1 MSNFDAYLEAIAG
14 NKSFSDILSEK
25 KLTPNEL
32 AKREEIAKA
41 MEKDN
46 PGMNMGKK
54 MAIATSVAKKVTEE
68 EDLEE
73 AKNVKPLTPEQEKA
87 AKSFWEKKAAA
98 NAAKAAAV
106 AASRSKEVKE
116 GLSMSKD
123 SAEKLVG
130 SVAKKSKGQIIPFHS
145 HVVDKDGHTHTFGYD
160 DASGKRNETHVVKG
174 QLSQDTI
181 KRHLN
186 NIIKKHSVQEES
198 ELDER
203 ANDTSFNVDREM
215 KASSNDQKKS
225 GGYALKHRETGE
237 HVRSFSDMKDA
248 VKHHTSMDAANKA
261 KYRIVKENADG
272 SYEEINEL
280 SGKTYGDYINKA
292 KHDIAKSGRTSGV
305 HYAYDNKEKSNA
317 EEDKIQKRTAGIG
330 RAVGSLVKKAYEECE
345 NLDELSNDTLHSYI
359 RKALPKIKQK
369 AAEGDKDEVTNTAKG
384 LGKALKKVS
393 EDSDV
398 NEAMLSYSDFK
409 DKIDMYRKAGHKVVD
424 DKYEHGKKA
433 TYTTIDQDGIGRK
446 TTHTDKGVTREH
458 LGQVKGEDEK
468 VNKEAPKEKRGR
480 GRPAGWTG
488 TYQRKNKGE

>member
-46 PGMNMGKK
+46 PDMNMGKK
-54 MAIATSVAKKVTEE
+54 MAIATSIAKKVTEE

-73 AKNVKPLTPEQEKA
+73 AKKVKPLTPEQEKA

-106 AASRSKEVKE
+106 AASRSRDVKE

-198 ELDER
+198 ELEER
-203 ANDTSFNVDREM
+203 ANDTTFGIDREM

-272 SYEEINEL
+272 SYEE
-280 SGKTYGDYINKA
+280 
-292 KHDIAKSGRTSGV
+292 
-305 HYAYDNKEKSNA
+305 
-317 EEDKIQKRTAGIG
+317 
-330 RAVGSLVKKAYEECE
+330 
-345 NLDELSNDTLHSYI
+345 LDEISKDTLHSYI

-393 EDSDV
+393 EDADI

>member
-46 PGMNMGKK
+46 PDMNMGKK
-54 MAIATSVAKKVTEE
+54 MAIATSIAKKVTEE

-73 AKNVKPLTPEQEKA
+73 AKKVKPLTPEQEKA

-106 AASRSKEVKE
+106 AASRSRDVKE

-203 ANDTSFNVDREM
+203 ANDTTFGIDREM

-272 SYEEINEL
+272 SYEE
-280 SGKTYGDYINKA
+280 
-292 KHDIAKSGRTSGV
+292 
-305 HYAYDNKEKSNA
+305 
-317 EEDKIQKRTAGIG
+317 
-330 RAVGSLVKKAYEECE
+330 
-345 NLDELSNDTLHSYI
+345 LDEISKDTLHSYI

-393 EDSDV
+393 EDADI